1 MNDLAEDS
9 HHGKQETSVSLI
21 LVLEGTEQGENVGI
35 YVDLGLARGPSISQ
49 PGLAWSLPL
58 LLLSAFPPPAVHPA
72 PQAENGISFGPAPGS
87 GTDLAKQTGCSSC
100 DCWLLMDGQS
110 GWLC

>member
-1 MNDLAEDS
+1 MSDLVEDS

-21 LVLEGTEQGENVGI
+21 LVLEGTEQGETVGI
-35 YVDLGLARGPSISQ
+35 YMDPGLARGPSISP
-49 PGLAWSLPL
+49 PGLAWVLPP
-58 LLLSAFPPPAVHPA
+58 LLLSACPPPAVHPA